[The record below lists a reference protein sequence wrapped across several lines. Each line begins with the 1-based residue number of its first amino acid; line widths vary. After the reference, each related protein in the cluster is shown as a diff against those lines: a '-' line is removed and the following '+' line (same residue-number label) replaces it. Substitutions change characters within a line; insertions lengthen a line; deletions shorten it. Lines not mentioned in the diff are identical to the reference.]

1 MKKKIY
7 FVIGRHKSIVG
18 IKSYLN
24 IFKKLLSNYDIII
37 SKRLKQKSI
46 NIIVEN
52 FNYED
57 VKEIIHYKKNKES
70 KIILVVTEFY
80 NNKLNTFNC
89 FDVNNIKKHRIKKY
103 ILLIFYILLE
113 IRFNLKEKLKK
124 FLRKKFNFNIVKYRK
139 SKKILSKKFKKSHS
153 IISNFKY
160 SIYLSFERYFR
171 YFYFKK
177 RYDNFFKI
185 IDYADILMTS
195 HPLIFDNYRKNYS
208 NVYYAMPKL
217 NNFKPTSDFKFSY
230 TFRFS
235 GELNHYRKMFFKSL
249 EKKLVKNQKNNN
261 LIESLIYLLKNIQ
274 KYSKNSFIDL
284 KNKKYIYSL
293 NPKRNLYWNFSS
305 PIRYI
310 ESINN
315 GEIPIIFDKFT
326 DFFAK
331 NLTIFIDINK
341 PNPFKELSKNFYKF
355 RVDKINFG
363 VNKYNTLLKENNKN
377 FKKEL
382 KKLFKN

>member
-185 IDYADILMTS
+185 ID
-195 HPLIFDNYRKNYS
+195 
-208 NVYYAMPKL
+208 
-217 NNFKPTSDFKFSY
+217 
-230 TFRFS
+230 
-235 GELNHYRKMFFKSL
+235 
-249 EKKLVKNQKNNN
+249 
-261 LIESLIYLLKNIQ
+261 
-274 KYSKNSFIDL
+274 
-284 KNKKYIYSL
+284 
-293 NPKRNLYWNFSS
+293 
-305 PIRYI
+305 
-310 ESINN
+310 
-315 GEIPIIFDKFT
+315 
-326 DFFAK
+326 
-331 NLTIFIDINK
+331 
-341 PNPFKELSKNFYKF
+341 
-355 RVDKINFG
+355 
-363 VNKYNTLLKENNKN
+363 
-377 FKKEL
+377 
-382 KKLFKN
+382 